1 MPHRPPAVSRFLL
14 VALLCIG
21 LPACERDAPSGTAIG
36 VAARPAP
43 QAARKPVDAVH
54 VLRDRLLA
62 RDGASTCPRPKGP
75 GTNTSSLLPAT
86 YLRVRLGRRCGRFDD
101 SLAGLSCSLRG
112 SFDTSHLDATLLRF
126 KTTRFPDKT
135 PS

>member
-62 RDGASTCPRPKGP
+62 RDGAGFARLAVPPALHARLQEDWKAGHTRWP
-75 GTNTSSLLPAT
+75 LDELP
-86 YLRVRLGRRCGRFDD
+86 
-101 SLAGLSCSLRG
+101 
-112 SFDTSHLDATLLRF
+112 LDARLPKMLAALQE
-126 KTTRFPDKT
+126 KNAE
-135 PS
+135 

>member
-43 QAARKPVDAVH
+43 QAARKPPQA
-54 VLRDRLLA
+54 A
-62 RDGASTCPRPKGP
+62 RK
-75 GTNTSSLLPAT
+75 
-86 YLRVRLGRRCGRFDD
+86 
-101 SLAGLSCSLRG
+101 
-112 SFDTSHLDATLLRF
+112 
-126 KTTRFPDKT
+126 
-135 PS
+135 